1 MTYSLRSIG
10 LIAAFALWG
19 SARVAPPDSLRFDVA
34 GPFGAGAAAAAVI
47 GDQPLWAEPP
57 DAVKKL
63 VPNYPLMWAMFG
75 IARQPEARNQ
85 LLPIML
91 LGVGLIE
98 ALPIITLVFALIL
111 IFANP
116 AH

>member
-1 MTYSLRSIG
+1 MEHAIMIGAGLVAAG
-10 LIAAFALWG
+10 LIM
-19 SARVAPPDSLRFDVA
+19 A
-34 GPFGAGAAAAAVI
+34 GGAIGAGI
-47 GDQPLWAEPP
+47 GDG
-57 DAVKKL
+57 L
-63 VPNYPLMWAMFG
+63 VSSRTVEG

-85 LLPIML
+85 LLPLML
-91 LGVGLIE
+91 ISVGLIE

>member
-1 MTYSLRSIG
+1 VSSRT
-10 LIAAFALWG
+10 
-19 SARVAPPDSLRFDVA
+19 V
-34 GPFGAGAAAAAVI
+34 
-47 GDQPLWAEPP
+47 E
-57 DAVKKL
+57 
-63 VPNYPLMWAMFG
+63 G